1 MTGSNR
7 MNVGT
12 RTARAQSLIDNNSN
26 NNNNNNSNP
35 TCEQLPFFIVT
46 YFNFVS
52 FSKFSKERCSNNI
65 ISISFTI
72 YFGF

>member
-1 MTGSNR
+1 MTASNR

-12 RTARAQSLIDNNSN
+12 RTARAQSLIDNNN
-26 NNNNNNSNP
+26 NNNNP
-35 TCEQLPFFIVT
+35 TCEHLPFFIAI

-52 FSKFSKERCSNNI
+52 FFSKFSKERCSNNI